1 MYVPSKGLTKV
12 DAAFNY
18 TLKVKSITPN
28 IGYYCYKKII
38 NNSDRINLYFNISFK
53 SGKYRKHRCIKSS
66 TSGHNTN
73 TTKFKKSFF
82 TIFLLAYFTGF
93 KTYT

>member
-28 IGYYCYKKII
+28 IGYYCYKKIT

-53 SGKYRKHRCIKSS
+53 SENIENIVVPKVVQVVVIRIPL
-66 TSGHNTN
+66 NL
-73 TTKFKKSFF
+73 KKV
-82 TIFLLAYFTGF
+82 FLRYLC
-93 KTYT
+93 